1 MSLTI
6 RNAGARDLDR
16 IMAVEESWP
25 EVARAPREKFVARL
39 EKFPDGFLLAE
50 QAGHA
55 CGTMTSCPFRYDPT
69 DLHRLR
75 SWNEVTNNGYLHDQE
90 GIENYN
96 SLYIVSG
103 VIAKDAR
110 GGDIIERLA
119 LAQVDLAG
127 RLGLDYVLAGA
138 VIPGYARY
146 LEKHGPIAAPEYV
159 MLRRG
164 KRLVDPFLEK
174 YRRIGFTV
182 PDKDHVIEEY
192 FPDAQSKN
200 YAAIVVCAL

>member
-1 MSLTI
+1 MSITI
-6 RNAGARDLDR
+6 RKAAAGDLDR

-25 EVARAPREKFVARL
+25 DAARAPREKFVARL
-39 EKFPDGFLLAE
+39 EKFPDGFFLVE
-50 QAGHA
+50 QAGHV
-55 CGTMTSCPFRYDPT
+55 CGTITSCPLRYDPT
-69 DLHRLR
+69 RIHRLS
-75 SWNEVTNNGYLHDQE
+75 SWNEVTNNGYLHDIE
-90 GIENYN
+90 EIENYN

-103 VIAKDAR
+103 VVAKDVR
-110 GGDIIERLA
+110 GGDVFERL
-119 LAQVDLAG
+119 VDAEVSLAG
-127 RLGLDYVLAGA
+127 TLGLEYVLAGA

-146 LEKHGPIAAPEYV
+146 LEKHGPIPAQEYV

-192 FPDAQSKN
+192 FPDARSMN
-200 YAAIVVCAL
+200 YAAIVVRAL